1 MSTTTNAIARLS
13 RLLALVPWLSVND
26 GVTVNEAARHFDVSP
41 EQLEKDLWLLI
52 VCGLPGYGP
61 DQLVDI
67 DFWDDGRIHVLD
79 PQTLRKPLRI
89 SPAEAM
95 SLLVALRLLA
105 QVPGSHDRAALVS
118 ATHRLQLAVGEVDAP
133 VVLDDNEVDAIIS
146 SIAKALEDNRLLH
159 LRYGGAAGD
168 MVTDRDVEPLRMES
182 SDGRIYLEG
191 FCRSAGAIRTFRIDR
206 IVEASA
212 GAIIESTA
220 APSGEASAP
229 NHTFSAVITLQP
241 QVRWALD
248 VHAMRVVKEH
258 PDGSATA
265 SIAAHDGAWLV
276 RLIMSL
282 RGYAELIEP
291 LDLRNRVKIESAA
304 ALAAYDLGTLVGS
317 ADGQDQEV

>member
-1 MSTTTNAIARLS
+1 MSATANSIGRLS

-26 GVTVNEAARHFDVSP
+26 GVSVKEAARHFDVSP

-67 DFWDDGRIHVLD
+67 DFWDEGRIHVLD

-133 VVLDDNEVDAIIS
+133 VILEESEIDSVLSN
-146 SIAKALEDNRLLH
+146 IALALEENRLLH

-168 MVTDRDVEPLRMES
+168 TVTDREVEPLRMES
-182 SDGRIYLEG
+182 TDGRTYLEG
-191 FCRSAGAIRTFRIDR
+191 FCRSAGAVRTFRIDR
-206 IVEASA
+206 IVQAKVGEVIVTTASPGSDLVA
-212 GAIIESTA
+212 LNQVFTAII
-220 APSGEASAP
+220 
-229 NHTFSAVITLQP
+229 VLRP

-248 VHAMRVVKEH
+248 VHAMRVVAEH
-258 PDGSATA
+258 PDGSVTA

-276 RLIMSL
+276 RLILSL

-291 LDLRNRVKIESAA
+291 EELRNNVKIQSAA
-304 ALAAYDLGTLVGS
+304 ALAAYDLPRLVGS

>member
-146 SIAKALEDNRLLH
+146 SIAKALEDNR
-159 LRYGGAAGD
+159 
-168 MVTDRDVEPLRMES
+168 DVEPLRMES
-182 SDGRIYLEG
+182 TDGRTYLEG
-191 FCRSAGAIRTFRIDR
+191 FCRSAGAVRTFRIDR

-220 APSGEASAP
+220 APSGEVSAP
-229 NHTFSAVITLQP
+229 IHTFSAVVTLQP

-291 LDLRNRVKIESAA
+291 PDLRNRVKIESAA

>member
-1 MSTTTNAIARLS
+1 MSSTINAIGRLS
-13 RLLALVPWLSVND
+13 RLLTLVPWLSVND

-95 SLLVALRLLA
+95 SLLVAFRLLA
-105 QVPGSHDRAALVS
+105 QVPGSHDRAALMS

-133 VVLDDNEVDAIIS
+133 VFLDDSEVDAISS
-146 SIAKALEDNRLLH
+146 SIAKALKDNRLLH
-159 LRYGGAAGD
+159 LCYGGAAGD
-168 MVTDRDVEPLRMES
+168 TVTDRDVEPLRMES
-182 SDGRIYLEG
+182 TDGRTYLEG
-191 FCRSAGAIRTFRIDR
+191 FCRSAGAVRTFRIDR
-206 IVEASA
+206 IVEANL
-212 GAIIESTA
+212 GAIITSTA
-220 APSGEASAP
+220 APSGEVSAP
-229 NHTFSAVITLQP
+229 SQAVSAMIVLQP

-265 SIAAHDGAWLV
+265 TISAHDGAWLV
-276 RLIMSL
+276 RLVMSL

-291 LDLRNRVKIESAA
+291 PDLRNRVKIESAA
-304 ALAAYDLGTLVGS
+304 ALAAYNLPTLVGS
-317 ADGQDQEV
+317 ADGQDQEE

>member
-1 MSTTTNAIARLS
+1 MSVTTNSIGRLS

-118 ATHRLQLAVGEVDAP
+118 ATHRLQLAVGEADAP
-133 VVLDDNEVDAIIS
+133 VVLGDSEVDTVS
-146 SIAKALEDNRLLH
+146 STIAKALEENRLLH

-168 MVTDRDVEPLRMES
+168 TVTDRDVEPIRMES
-182 SDGRIYLEG
+182 TDGRIYLEG
-191 FCRSAGAIRTFRIDR
+191 FCRSAGAVRTFRIDR

-212 GAIIESTA
+212 GSIIECTA
-220 APSGEASAP
+220 APSGEVSP
-229 NHTFSAVITLQP
+229 LNHTLTGVIILQP

-248 VHAMRVVKEH
+248 VHAMLVVKEH
-258 PDGSATA
+258 PDGSSTA
-265 SIAAHDGAWLV
+265 AIAAHDGAWLV
-276 RLIMSL
+276 RLVMSL

-304 ALAAYDLGTLVGS
+304 ALAAYDLPMLVGS

>member
-1 MSTTTNAIARLS
+1 MNATTNAISRLS

-133 VVLDDNEVDAIIS
+133 VVLDDNEVDAILS

-168 MVTDRDVEPLRMES
+168 IVTDRDVEPLRMES
-182 SDGRIYLEG
+182 TDGRTYLEG
-191 FCRSAGAIRTFRIDR
+191 FCRSAGAVRTFRIDR
-206 IVEASA
+206 IVEANV
-212 GAIIESTA
+212 GAIIASTA
-220 APSGEASAP
+220 APSGEVSAP
-229 NHTFSAVITLQP
+229 SHTFSALIILQP

-248 VHAMRVVKEH
+248 VHAMRVEKEH

-276 RLIMSL
+276 RLVMSL

-291 LDLRNRVKIESAA
+291 PDLRNRVKIESAA
-304 ALAAYDLGTLVGS
+304 ALAAYNLPTLVGS

>member
-1 MSTTTNAIARLS
+1 MNATTNAISRLS

-133 VVLDDNEVDAIIS
+133 VVLDDNEVDAILS

-168 MVTDRDVEPLRMES
+168 TVTDRDVEPLRMES
-182 SDGRIYLEG
+182 TDGRTYLEG
-191 FCRSAGAIRTFRIDR
+191 FCLSAGAVRTFRIDR
-206 IVEASA
+206 IVEANV
-212 GAIIESTA
+212 GAIIASTA
-220 APSGEASAP
+220 APSGEVSAP
-229 NHTFSAVITLQP
+229 SHTFSALIILQP

-248 VHAMRVVKEH
+248 VHAMRVEKEH

-276 RLIMSL
+276 RLVMSL

-291 LDLRNRVKIESAA
+291 PDLRNRVKIESAA
-304 ALAAYDLGTLVGS
+304 ALAAYNLPTLVGS

>member
-168 MVTDRDVEPLRMES
+168 IVTDRDVEPLRMES
-182 SDGRIYLEG
+182 TDGRTYLEG
-191 FCRSAGAIRTFRIDR
+191 FCRSAGAVRTFRIDR

-220 APSGEASAP
+220 APSGEVSAP
-229 NHTFSAVITLQP
+229 IHTFSAVVTLQP
-241 QVRWALD
+241 QY
-248 VHAMRVVKEH
+248 
-258 PDGSATA
+258 
-265 SIAAHDGAWLV
+265 I
-276 RLIMSL
+276 
-282 RGYAELIEP
+282 
-291 LDLRNRVKIESAA
+291 
-304 ALAAYDLGTLVGS
+304 
-317 ADGQDQEV
+317 Q

>member
-1 MSTTTNAIARLS
+1 MSATSSSIGRLS

-26 GVTVNEAARHFDVSP
+26 GVSVNEAARHFDVSP

-118 ATHRLQLAVGEVDAP
+118 ATHRLQLAVGAVDTP
-133 VVLDDNEVDAIIS
+133 VLLEESKIDAVLSIVASALNE
-146 SIAKALEDNRLLH
+146 NRLLH

-168 MVTDRDVEPLRMES
+168 TVTDRDVEPLRMES
-182 SDGRIYLEG
+182 TDGRTYLEG
-191 FCRSAGAIRTFRIDR
+191 FCRSAGAVRTFRIDR
-206 IVEASA
+206 IVEANV
-212 GAIIESTA
+212 
-220 APSGEASAP
+220 GE
-229 NHTFSAVITLQP
+229 VITSSASLSADVIELQAFTALIILQP
-241 QVRWALD
+241 EVRWALD
-248 VHAMRVVKEH
+248 VHAMRVVAEH

-276 RLIMSL
+276 RLILSL

-291 LDLRNRVKIESAA
+291 KELRNNVKIQSAA
-304 ALAAYDLGTLVGS
+304 ALAAYDLPRLVGS